1 MKRKVFKLF
10 KLWPVLVLIL
20 SFLVLIQPYLSK
32 QFPYTHDGENH
43 LARFANYKIAI
54 KEGQF
59 PPRFAPNLMNH
70 YGYPVFNYNYP
81 LANLLSL
88 PFSALKINYELTFK
102 LIAAGS
108 IVLGL
113 IGLNQWLKLI
123 KVKSER
129 HRLLA
134 LSSFLVSPYLVNLIY
149 VRANIGEI
157 MAINLLPWLGVMVEK
172 IKRNQWKWQQTLWFS
187 LLVSAFLLSHNIT
200 AVFGL
205 GLILVYAAL
214 RFKLN
219 KEDWM
224 KFGWPVG
231 LGLLMSLWF
240 WLPALAEKHL
250 IVLDQENLTQLF
262 AQHFPTLDQ
271 LLFAPLSFGFSYP
284 APVDSLSFALG
295 KPFLFS
301 LGLSLIFALSLIRT
315 KKSKNIK
322 LLLIVASWILFL
334 MQLNITEPVWQIV
347 PFINYIQFPWRLS
360 LFLTIC
366 LVLVSGLWLKYF
378 REKQS
383 LEMIFT
389 LFLILQIVSVYKS
402 APADFFHKTN
412 RDYDAFTQSST
423 TKNENRTKEFTF
435 KDISQWQPSPQIIQG
450 QGDIN
455 VISWRGSKRT
465 YRLYLR
471 SAAIVVEPTMNFR
484 GWKSWA
490 DGQLVEYLDNE
501 TTAGRIAYRLPPGRY
516 LVKSKFTQRTWP
528 RISGHILTLVGLL
541 GLAGYWFDHY
551 RQKQKS

>member
-1 MKRKVFKLF
+1 MKRKVF
-10 KLWPVLVLIL
+10 KLWPVLVLVL
-20 SFLVLIQPYLSK
+20 SFLVLIQPYLSP

-43 LARFANYKIAI
+43 LARFANYKIAL

-102 LIAAGS
+102 LIAGGS
-108 IVLGL
+108 TVLGL
-113 IGLNQWLKLI
+113 IGLSQWLRLI
-123 KVKSER
+123 KVKSQQ

-134 LSSFLVSPYLVNLIY
+134 LSSYLVSPYLVNLIY
-149 VRANIGEI
+149 VRGNIGEI

-172 IKRNQWKWQQTLWFS
+172 IKQNQWQWQQTVSFS
-187 LLVSAFLLSHNIT
+187 LLITAFLLSHNIT
-200 AVFGL
+200 AVFGMA
-205 GLILVYAAL
+205 LILVYAAF
-214 RFKLN
+214 RFKL
-219 KEDWM
+219 KKKDWL
-224 KFGWPVG
+224 KFIWPVSF
-231 LGLLMSLWF
+231 GLLMSLWF

-250 IVLDQENLTQLF
+250 IVLDQEDLTQLF
-262 AQHFPTLDQ
+262 AHHFPSLKQ
-271 LLFAPLSFGFSYP
+271 LLFSPLSFGFSFP

-295 KPFLFS
+295 KPFLLSLGFS
-301 LGLSLIFALSLIRT
+301 LILVLNLIKT
-315 KKSKNIK
+315 EKSKKIK
-322 LLLIVASWILFL
+322 LFLIAASWILFL
-334 MQLNITEPVWQIV
+334 LQLKITEPVWQMI

-366 LVLVSGLWLKYF
+366 LVLVTGLWLKYF
-378 REKQS
+378 RDKTALKIIFIFFLS
-383 LEMIFT
+383 L
-389 LFLILQIVSVYKS
+389 QVVSVYQFS
-402 APADFFHKTN
+402 PADFFHKTN

-435 KDISQWQPSPQIIQG
+435 KNISQWQPSPQIIQG

-471 SAAIVVEPTMNFR
+471 SAAIVVEPTMNFK
-484 GWKSWA
+484 GWKTWA
-490 DGQLVEYLDNE
+490 DGQLIEYLDNE
-501 TTAGRIAYRLPPGRY
+501 TVAGRIAYRLPPGRY
-516 LVKSKFTQRTWP
+516 VVRSKFTQQTWP
-528 RISGHILTLVGLL
+528 RISGHILTLLGLL
-541 GLAGYWFDHY
+541 GLAGYGFDHY